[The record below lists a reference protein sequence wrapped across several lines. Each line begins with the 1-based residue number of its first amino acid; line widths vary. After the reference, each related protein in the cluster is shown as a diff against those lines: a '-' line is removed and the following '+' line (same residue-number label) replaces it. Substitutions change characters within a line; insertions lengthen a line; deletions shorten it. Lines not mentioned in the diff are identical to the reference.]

1 MSFSQCLRMA
11 IKSIMSNKIRSL
23 LTMLGTIIGVA
34 SVIALMAIGQ
44 GATDTITD
52 TISSAGTDIVT
63 LTIPGR
69 GDKTLEP
76 EELEAFVS
84 DNENYFTAAV
94 PVLSSSAMVKNG
106 NKNTEGTTSLTGTG
120 PAYQTIR
127 DVELESGRYITDIDV
142 AERKRNVVVGTYIK
156 QELFGGMDP
165 IGQKIKIN
173 GEPFNIVGVMEET
186 ADSESGSAD
195 DAVVIPYSVAA
206 RILRNA
212 RLSTYT
218 LQLTEENL
226 HEVATTVLE
235 NFLYN
240 KFSDE
245 DAYRVMDNASL
256 IESLNDAMDTM
267 VGMLA
272 GIAAI
277 SLVVAGIGIMNIM
290 LVSVTERTREIGIRK
305 AIGAKRK
312 NILLQFLVEA
322 IMISSLGGIV
332 GILIGV
338 GLGAMMGSLM
348 GISAMPSIGT
358 ILLSFCFS
366 MAMGIFFGFHPAN
379 KASKLNPIDALK
391 FE

>member
-1 MSFSQCLRMA
+1 MSFLQCLKMA
-11 IKSIMSNKIRSL
+11 IKSVLSNKVRSV

-44 GATDTITD
+44 GTTNTITD
-52 TISSAGTDIVT
+52 TIASAGTDIVS

-76 EELEAFVS
+76 EEIESFVS
-84 DNENYFTAAV
+84 ENEDYFTAAV
-94 PVLSSSAMVKNG
+94 PVISSSATVKNG

-127 DVELESGRYITDIDV
+127 DVELESGRYITDIDI
-142 AERKRNVVVGTYIK
+142 AERKRNAVVGTYIK

-165 IGQKIKIN
+165 IGQTIKIN
-173 GEPFNIVGVMEET
+173 GEPFNIVGVIEET
-186 ADSESGSAD
+186 DDSESGGAD

-218 LQLTEENL
+218 LQLADENL
-226 HEVATTVLE
+226 HEEATEVLE

-245 DAYRVMDNASL
+245 DAYRVTANATL
-256 IESLNDAMDTM
+256 IESMNDAMGTM
-267 VGMLA
+267 VAMLA

-305 AIGAKRK
+305 AIGAKRR
-312 NILLQFLVEA
+312 NILMQFLVEA

-332 GILIGV
+332 GILVGV
-338 GLGAMMGSLM
+338 GLGTVMGSLM
-348 GISAMPSIGT
+348 GITAMPGTGT
-358 ILLSFCFS
+358 IMLSFGFS
-366 MAMGIFFGFHPAN
+366 MAMGIFFGFYPAN

>member
-1 MSFSQCLRMA
+1 MNFSQCLKMA
-11 IKSIMSNKIRSL
+11 IKSILSNKVRSL

-44 GATDTITD
+44 GTTNTITD
-52 TISSAGTDIVT
+52 TIASAGTDIVT
-63 LTIPGR
+63 LMIPGR

-76 EELEAFVS
+76 EELNEFV
-84 DNENYFTAAV
+84 ENNPTYFTAAV
-94 PVLSSSAMVKNG
+94 PVISSSATVKNG
-106 NKNTEGTTSLTGTG
+106 NKNTEGSTSLTGTG
-120 PAYQTIR
+120 AAYQTIKEQ
-127 DVELESGRYITDIDV
+127 ELENGRYLTDIDV
-142 AERKRNVVVGTYIK
+142 AERKRNAVIGTYIK
-156 QELFGGMDP
+156 QELFGGANP
-165 IGQKIKIN
+165 IGATVKVN
-173 GEPFNIVGVMEET
+173 GEPFRVVGVLEET
-186 ADSESGSAD
+186 ADSEEGSAD
-195 DAVVIPYSVAA
+195 DTIVIPYSVAA

-212 RLSTYT
+212 RLSNFT
-218 LQLTEENL
+218 LQLTDETL
-226 HEVATTVLE
+226 HKEATAVLE
-235 NFLYN
+235 NHLYK

-245 DAYRVMDNASL
+245 NAYRVIANATL
-256 IESLNDAMDTM
+256 IDALGDALDTM

-277 SLVVAGIGIMNIM
+277 SLLVAGIGIMNIM

-322 IMISSLGGIV
+322 IMISSLGGVV
-332 GILIGV
+332 GILLGV
-338 GLGAMMGSLM
+338 GLGALMGSLM
-348 GISAMPSIGT
+348 GISAMPGVGT
-358 ILLSFCFS
+358 IILSFGFS

>member
-1 MSFSQCLRMA
+1 MNFSQCLKMA
-11 IKSIMSNKIRSL
+11 IKSILSNKVRSL

-44 GATDTITD
+44 GTTNTITD
-52 TISSAGTDIVT
+52 TIASAGTDIVT
-63 LTIPGR
+63 LMIPGR

-76 EELEAFVS
+76 EELNEFV
-84 DNENYFTAAV
+84 ENNPTYFTAAV
-94 PVLSSSAMVKNG
+94 PVISASATVKNG
-106 NKNTEGTTSLTGTG
+106 NKNTEGSTSLTGTG
-120 PAYQTIR
+120 AAYQTIKEQ
-127 DVELESGRYITDIDV
+127 ELENGRYLTDIDV
-142 AERKRNVVVGTYIK
+142 AERKRNAVIGTYIK
-156 QELFGGMDP
+156 QELFGGSNP
-165 IGQKIKIN
+165 IGATVKVN
-173 GEPFNIVGVMEET
+173 GEPFRVVGVLEET
-186 ADSESGSAD
+186 ADSEEGSAD
-195 DAVVIPYSVAA
+195 DTIVIPYSVAA

-212 RLSTYT
+212 RLSNFT
-218 LQLTEENL
+218 LQLTDETL
-226 HEVATTVLE
+226 HEQATEVLE
-235 NFLYN
+235 NHLYK

-245 DAYRVMDNASL
+245 NAYRVIANATL
-256 IESLNDAMDTM
+256 IDALGDALDTM

-277 SLVVAGIGIMNIM
+277 SLLVAGIGIMNIM

-322 IMISSLGGIV
+322 IMISSLGGVV
-332 GILIGV
+332 GILLGV
-338 GLGAMMGSLM
+338 GLGALMGSLM
-348 GISAMPSIGT
+348 GISAMPGVGT
-358 ILLSFCFS
+358 IILSFGFS

>member
-1 MSFSQCLRMA
+1 MSFSQCLKMA
-11 IKSIMSNKIRSL
+11 IKSIMSNRIRSL

-44 GATDTITD
+44 GTTNTITD
-52 TISSAGTDIVT
+52 TIASAGTDIVT

-69 GDKTLEP
+69 GDKRLEP

-84 DNENYFTAAV
+84 ENETYFTAAV
-94 PVLSSSAMVKNG
+94 PVISSSATVKNG

-120 PAYQTIR
+120 PAYQSIR
-127 DVELESGRYITDIDV
+127 DVELESGRYITDIDI
-142 AERKRNVVVGTYIK
+142 AQRKRNAVVGTYIK
-156 QELFGGMDP
+156 QELFGGMNP

-173 GEPFNIVGVMEET
+173 GEPFNIVGVIEE
-186 ADSESGSAD
+186 ADDSESGGAD
-195 DAVVIPYSVAA
+195 DAVVIPYSVAT
-206 RILRNA
+206 RILGNA
-212 RLSTYT
+212 RMSTYT
-218 LQLTEENL
+218 LQLTDENL
-226 HEVATTVLE
+226 HDVATAVLE
-235 NFLYN
+235 NFLYD

-256 IESLNDAMDTM
+256 IESLNDAMSTM
-267 VGMLA
+267 VAMLA

-322 IMISSLGGIV
+322 IMISSLGGVV
-332 GILIGV
+332 GIAVGM
-338 GLGAMMGSLM
+338 GLGALMGSLM
-348 GISAMPSIGT
+348 GIEATPGIGT
-358 ILLSFCFS
+358 VMLSFGFS
-366 MAMGIFFGFHPAN
+366 MAMGIFFGFYPAN

>member
-1 MSFSQCLRMA
+1 MQCLKMA
-11 IKSIMSNKIRSL
+11 IKSILSNKIRSL

-44 GATDTITD
+44 GTTNTITD
-52 TISSAGTDIVT
+52 TISAAGTDVVT
-63 LTIPGR
+63 LMIRGR

-76 EELEAFVS
+76 EALEEFIE
-84 DNENYFTAAV
+84 ENGEYFTAAV
-94 PVLSSSAMVKNG
+94 PVISSKATVKYG

-120 PAYQTIR
+120 AAYQTIKN
-127 DVELESGRYITDIDV
+127 VELERGRYIADIDI
-142 AERKRNVVVGTYIK
+142 AERKRSAVIGTYIQ
-156 QELFGGMDP
+156 QELFGGADP
-165 IGQKIKIN
+165 VGQTIKIN
-173 GEPFNIVGVMEET
+173 GEPFRVVGVIEES

-195 DAVVIPYSVAA
+195 DAVVIPYTVAA
-206 RILRNA
+206 RILGNA
-212 RLSTYT
+212 RLSNYT
-218 LQLTEENL
+218 LQLTDEHIHEE
-226 HEVATTVLE
+226 ATDVLE
-235 NFLYN
+235 AFLYK

-245 DAYRVMDNASL
+245 DAYTVIANAML
-256 IESLNDAMDTM
+256 IDSLNDALETM

-277 SLVVAGIGIMNIM
+277 SLLVAGIGIMNIM

-332 GILIGV
+332 GILVGV
-338 GLGAMMGSLM
+338 GLGALMGSLLS
-348 GISAMPSIGT
+348 ITAVPSIGT
-358 ILLSFCFS
+358 ILLSFGFS
-366 MAMGIFFGFHPAN
+366 MAMGVFFGFHPAN